1 MKPFTKYNRILV
13 AVDGSETSLH
23 ALQESFKLSAAWIT
37 VLSVAPA
44 YQGDLRLVGAPNP
57 QALMTEP
64 CNTALGKAQEMA
76 DAAGVQIK
84 TMCEMGEPHERIVDR
99 AEVESRDLIV
109 LGAKGLSFLERALL
123 GSVTRRVIG
132 YAQKDVLVVPPRSEV
147 GWERILLATDA
158 SKPSEAA
165 AARALDLAEAYG
177 SELRVAAVVEFPVQ
191 FYGETP
197 VTAEWRDMLQDYVA
211 EVVTQAQSR
220 NISATGLILEGTPY
234 RAIADLAQREK
245 INLIVMGSHGRTGL
259 TRLLM
264 GSVTERVI
272 GHAPC
277 PVLVVKGNEQ

>member
-1 MKPFTKYNRILV
+1 MKSSGKYNRILV

-23 ALQESFKLSAAWIT
+23 TLQESFKLGAAWIT

-44 YQGDLRLVGAPNP
+44 YQGDLRLVGTPNP
-57 QALMTEP
+57 QTLMTEP

-84 TMCEMGEPHERIVDR
+84 TMCEIGEPHERICDR
-99 AEVESRDLIV
+99 AEVESRELIV
-109 LGAKGLSFLERALL
+109 MGAKGLSFIERALL

-132 YAQKDVLVVPPRSEV
+132 YTRRDVLVVPPRAEV

-158 SKPSEAA
+158 SKPGEAA
-165 AARALDLAEAYG
+165 AARALDLAQAYG
-177 SELRVAAVVEFPVQ
+177 SELKVAAVFELPQ
-191 FYGETP
+191 MYGEAP
-197 VTAEWRDMLQDYVA
+197 AAVDWRDMLQDYVA
-211 EVVTQAQSR
+211 EVVTRAQSR
-220 NISATGLILEGTPY
+220 NITVTGQVLDGTPY
-234 RAIADLAQREK
+234 QAIVDLAAKEK
-245 INLIVMGSHGRTGL
+245 ANLIVMGSHGRTGL

-277 PVLVVKGNEQ
+277 PVLVVKG